1 VLVAEFEKCIIDCV
15 YCCTS
20 ALLVAVLLKTRY
32 ISVISV
38 VCVQHLASHCLVPQP
53 VCWITCVE
61 KTSRVPMLFL
71 VALLVDFAQAQ
82 EASSSDRNSDFKNSY
97 NQPF

>member
-1 VLVAEFEKCIIDCV
+1 
-15 YCCTS
+15 
-20 ALLVAVLLKTRY
+20 
-32 ISVISV
+32 
-38 VCVQHLASHCLVPQP
+38 
-53 VCWITCVE
+53 VE